1 MRIWRV
7 SMNSKKRIDMVM
19 GVGFITPALLVIG
32 IFIVFS
38 LLYGLFMSFF
48 QFNFLLDGSIQKSF
62 IGLENYRKVLSDDP
76 TKIAYLNSLK
86 YTLMVVP
93 AQIVLSIG
101 LAVILNSKVKFKNG
115 FRALFFFPVLTS
127 TAALSMIFMFLF
139 NPNGPVNDFL
149 ISIGLIENGI
159 NFFNNPNYALQI
171 IAVMGVWKAIPFS
184 TTVILASLVDV
195 PKSLYESADID
206 GAGNWMK
213 FWKITMPAIKP
224 AVVFISVIAI
234 VGCLQ
239 MFDETFI
246 ISGGSGGPADS
257 TLTIALLIYNYAFNV
272 SYSSMGYAAALSIV
286 LGIIIF
292 IITFV
297 IRKVF
302 KSESMY

>member
-1 MRIWRV
+1 
-7 SMNSKKRIDMVM
+7 MNSSKKSDMMM
-19 GVGFITPALLVIG
+19 GMGFISPAVLVIG
-32 IFIVFS
+32 IFVIFS
-38 LLYGLFMSFF
+38 LLYGIFMSFF
-48 QFNFLLDGSIQKSF
+48 QFDFLLDGTVQKSF
-62 IGLENYRKVLSDDP
+62 IGLENYKKALSDGP
-76 TKIAYLNSLK
+76 TAIAYMNSIK
-86 YTLMVVP
+86 YALMVVP
-93 AQIVLSIG
+93 AQIIISIA
-101 LAVILNSKVKFKNG
+101 LAIILNSKIKFKNG

-139 NPNGPVNDFL
+139 NPNGPINQLL
-149 ISIGLIENGI
+149 ISLGLIDSGI
-159 NFFNNPNYALQI
+159 NFFNNPDYALQI

-206 GAGNWMK
+206 GAGNVTK
-213 FWKITMPAIKP
+213 FTKITMPAIKP
-224 AVVFISVIAI
+224 AVVFIAVIAI

-257 TLTIALLIYNYAFNV
+257 TLTISLLIYNYAFNV
-272 SYSSMGYAAALSIV
+272 SYSSMGYAAALSVI

-297 IRKVF
+297 IRKLF

>member
-1 MRIWRV
+1 
-7 SMNSKKRIDMVM
+7 MNNKKRSDYLM
-19 GVGFITPALLVIG
+19 GLGFISPAVIVIG

-38 LLYGLFMSFF
+38 LMYGVFMSFF
-48 QFNFLLDGSIQKSF
+48 QFDFLLNGSIEKSF
-62 IGLENYRKVLSDDP
+62 IGLTNYKKVLTDGP
-76 TKIAYLNSLK
+76 TLVAYMNSFK
-86 YTLMVVP
+86 YALMVVP
-93 AQIVLSIG
+93 AQIIISIG
-101 LAVILNSKVKFKNG
+101 LAVILNSKIKFKTG

-139 NPNGPVNDFL
+139 NPNGPVNQML
-149 ISIGLIENGI
+149 LSMGLIDSSI
-159 NFFNNPNYALQI
+159 NFFNNPNYSLQI

-206 GAGNWMK
+206 GAGNWTK
-213 FWKITMPAIKP
+213 FTKITMPAIKP
-224 AVVFISVIAI
+224 AVVFISIIAI

-257 TLTIALLIYNYAFNV
+257 TLTIALQIYNYAFNV
-272 SYSSMGYAAALSIV
+272 SYSSMGYAAALSVV
-286 LGIIIF
+286 LGIVIF

-297 IRKVF
+297 IRKFF

>member
-1 MRIWRV
+1 
-7 SMNSKKRIDMVM
+7 MNNKKKSDFLM
-19 GVGFITPALLVIG
+19 GIGFISPALVVIG

-38 LLYGLFMSFF
+38 LLYGVFMSFF
-48 QFNFLLDGSIQKSF
+48 QFDFLLDGSIQKSF
-62 IGLENYRKVLSDDP
+62 IGFENYKKVLTDGPSQ
-76 TKIAYLNSLK
+76 TAYWNSFQ
-86 YTLMVVP
+86 YALMVVP
-93 AQIVLSIG
+93 AQIIISIG
-101 LAVILNSKVKFKNG
+101 LAVILNTKIKFKNG

-139 NPNGPVNDFL
+139 NPNGPINQML
-149 ISIGLIENGI
+149 LSMGLIDSSI
-159 NFFNNPNYALQI
+159 NFFNNPDYALQI
-171 IAVMGVWKAIPFS
+171 IAVMGVWKSIPFS

-206 GAGNWMK
+206 GAGGWKK
-213 FWKITMPAIKP
+213 FTKITMPAIKP
-224 AVVFISVIAI
+224 AVVFISIIAI

-257 TLTIALLIYNYAFNV
+257 TLTIALQIYNYAFNV

-286 LGIIIF
+286 LGIVIF

-297 IRKVF
+297 IRKLF